1 MLLVA
6 EFWATRLPAVRQ
18 GMVIS
23 LNPKLDSDT
32 YRPHARG
39 MGHVDD
45 EDKNTVTIRDGIAH
59 TREGMGRAEIQKYR
73 FGSFAHTREG
83 MGILVTDFS
92 VAKYRPH
99 ARGRGMGKTPKLDS
113 SKYRP

>member
-1 MLLVA
+1 MGVC
-6 EFWATRLPAVRQ
+6 EFLRTP
-18 GMVIS
+18 
-23 LNPKLDSDT
+23 

-59 TREGMGRAEIQKYR
+59 TREGMG
-73 FGSFAHTREG
+73 EG
-83 MGILVTDFS
+83 MPKIGQTSARTRKGMVILVTDFS
-92 VAKYRPH
+92 LTKYRPH